1 MLNVLFTIMAL
12 SFITA
17 MIFQIFI
24 IQAFFTTLQKN
35 HKGLYEEMGKPR
47 WKIQLADEGFKAGL
61 KYIRSKDFRTLDDPA
76 LESIYQKLKITDYAA
91 IVFAIIAVATVL
103 FQAVQLS

>member
-1 MLNVLFTIMAL
+1 MLNSLFTIMAL

-35 HKGLYEEMGKPR
+35 HKALYEEMGKPR
-47 WKIQLADEGFKAGL
+47 WKIQLADEGFRDGL
-61 KYIRSKDFRTLDDPA
+61 KYIRSRQFRELEDSE
-76 LESIYQKLKITDYAA
+76 LESLYKKLKKTDYAA
-91 IVFAIIAVATVL
+91 ITFAIIAAGTVL
-103 FQAVQLS
+103 YQAVKLS